1 MSRPRRKSKPDA
13 MTQAPASSSM
23 LQPAAI
29 LAWMGE
35 GRATALRRRHG
46 EGLDAWLHDVC
57 GRFQGSHEGNPDADV
72 ASAAL
77 EALHRSGEHC
87 TAADVRRWEL
97 TVKAA

>member
-1 MSRPRRKSKPDA
+1 MSRPRRKPAATA
-13 MTQAPASSSM
+13 MKQAPASTAD

-29 LAWMGE
+29 LGWMGE
-35 GRATALRRRHG
+35 GHAAALRRRHG
-46 EGLDAWLHDVC
+46 EGLDAWLRDVC
-57 GRFQGSHEGNPDADV
+57 GRFQGSHPDNPDADV

-87 TAADVRRWEL
+87 TAADVRRWEQ